1 MTLTLRAVVIAATSA
16 ITCCAL
22 ASCGSDDKPDA
33 SQTQSQSTAPTT
45 AATPSDSMSSGSS
58 AAPTASMTT
67 GGSAAPTS
75 GAPSKPANGTPTGGG
90 SDGGG
95 SADKPKAKPV
105 PPVTTTGKPQLG
117 PTKAVERKTAA
128 PVPVDKEQDFGTGV
142 KAKISNVEA
151 IEVTKVN
158 PGEIKGPAAK
168 FTVTFTNNS
177 DKKIDLTATTV
188 TLNYDGMEAS
198 AFSSDPAQEPPASLE
213 PGKSA
218 SGVYVFGVPKDKR
231 DKITIRVSYD
241 AQAPLAIFEGKLK

>member
-1 MTLTLRAVVIAATSA
+1 MTLTFRVVATAATSA
-16 ITCCAL
+16 LACLAL
-22 ASCGSDDKPDA
+22 ASCGSDDKTEAKPT
-33 SQTQSQSTAPTT
+33 QTPTT
-45 AATPSDSMSSGSS
+45 PTSS
-58 AAPTASMTT
+58 AAAPSGSMSASESATSGSTSTGTASATPPA
-67 GGSAAPTS
+67 GESK
-75 GAPSKPANGTPTGGG
+75 KPA
-90 SDGGG
+90 DGASKGPAAG
-95 SADKPKAKPV
+95 DKPKAKPV

-117 PTKAVERKTAA
+117 PTEAVERKTAA

-142 KAKISNVEA
+142 KAKISGIEA

-177 DKKIDLTATTV
+177 DKKIDLSATTV

-198 AFSSDPAQEPPASLE
+198 AFSSEPAQEPPASLA

>member
-45 AATPSDSMSSGSS
+45 AATPADSMSSGSS

-75 GAPSKPANGTPTGGG
+75 GAPSKPANGTPK
-90 SDGGG
+90 GGG